1 MVPRNMK
8 PGARPVEENMK
19 PGASADTVPAGGSI
33 ARTKKGRSG
42 SQNGRGMRGD
52 WARLTGHTVEVWL
65 LGEHVTTGVVDQA
78 AEDDSVLWI
87 AGAGISTR
95 RLFDKSTGYQV
106 WV

>member
-1 MVPRNMK
+1 MVPRKTK
-8 PGARPVEENMK
+8 PGARPVEEHMK
-19 PGASADTVPAGGSI
+19 PGASADTVPAGGSLT
-33 ARTKKGRSG
+33 RTKRGSSG
-42 SQNGRGMRGD
+42 CHDGRGLRGD

-65 LGEHVTTGVVDQA
+65 LGEHVMTGVVDQA

-106 WV
+106 WA

>member
-1 MVPRNMK
+1 M
-8 PGARPVEENMK
+8 PGARPVEEYMK
-19 PGASADTVPAGGSI
+19 PGAPAAAVPAGSSP
-33 ARTKKGRSG
+33 AKTKTCPSG
-42 SQNGRGMRGD
+42 SQNGRGLRAD

-65 LGEHVTTGVVDQA
+65 LGDHVMTGVVDQA

>member
-1 MVPRNMK
+1 MMEEHVNSSAPAAAAIDDSSRGK
-8 PGARPVEENMK
+8 EKKRGA
-19 PGASADTVPAGGSI
+19 A
-33 ARTKKGRSG
+33 
-42 SQNGRGMRGD
+42 QNGRGLRAD

-65 LGEHVTTGVVDQA
+65 LGQHVITGVVDQA

-95 RLFDKSTGYQV
+95 RLFDKSTGYQM

>member
-1 MVPRNMK
+1 MN
-8 PGARPVEENMK
+8 PGARTES
-19 PGASADTVPAGGSI
+19 ASVGSTTRPAKRP
-33 ARTKKGRSG
+33 ARRKG
-42 SQNGRGMRGD
+42 GRGVRAD

-65 LGEHVTTGVVDQA
+65 LDEHVTTGVVDQA

-87 AGAGISTR
+87 AGEGISTR

>member
-1 MVPRNMK
+1 MTK
-8 PGARPVEENMK
+8 LGARTVEEHMK
-19 PGASADTVPAGGSI
+19 PGASADTVSAGGSLT
-33 ARTKKGRSG
+33 RTKKGTSG

-65 LGEHVTTGVVDQA
+65 LGEHVMTGVVDQA
-78 AEDDSVLWI
+78 SEDDSVLWI

>member
-1 MVPRNMK
+1 MEEHMK
-8 PGARPVEENMK
+8 PGA
-19 PGASADTVPAGGSI
+19 PAGTVTAGSSRAAAKEEPAKKPTALKN
-33 ARTKKGRSG
+33 ARGLRA
-42 SQNGRGMRGD
+42 D

-65 LGEHVTTGVVDQA
+65 LGEHVITGVVEQA